1 MLTLLTKVY
10 SEDSLRYRINESIH
24 KGNYLFGKT
33 LKNKVQRLKDEA
45 FIEKENFII
54 YFQPFGNNNGPLFY
68 NNKFPEVRTATH
80 EDEANGYAVKGSEC
94 FDAEYQPSGE
104 AKNVMRAWPI
114 KDKSRYIVYMSV
126 DKYDVYYYVYIG
138 SAGGWFDVSEY
149 YDKVGLKGGGVWVD
163 NLPKNIKKIRPY
175 KFWKSVLNVQQ
186 KVTRFFYRCLH
197 TIDSCYLCIRFPFLY
212 PRNRFTD
219 RHYNNWKLSNYE
231 KKLYSEAVFSPYIK
245 YPKDET
251 TIPVF
256 DISKNNFPIVQR
268 RDFKP
273 EYNMRLEAPYDKEC
287 YITDEKGNE
296 IILFSPKSKNEG
308 KLVRFVYAH
317 DEELGDIYREATYSP
332 KLGWVFFDEYREA
345 PDYQP
350 LEFEHDDYV
359 SKHMSF
365 LISPEKYWKRNFI
378 AWFHKNILGAIFFIP
393 TTSEIDAMETGWFR
407 AFGMD
412 FLKELKAQLKK
423 EGRLYKYRI
432 AQIKEKW
439 GRFTWY
445 DAASSDE
452 VFNLIEKYSE
462 MSSKICIDCGRPA
475 DYITTGYILP
485 LCEKHISEEGKL
497 SAHDLRKPESE
508 EESEENKEAESN

>member
-10 SEDSLRYRINESIH
+10 PENSLRYRINESIH

-54 YFQPFGNNNGPLFY
+54 YFKPFRNNNGPVFY
-68 NNKFPEVRTATH
+68 IDKLPKIREATH
-80 EDEANGYAVKGSEC
+80 EDEANGYAIKGSEC
-94 FDAEYQPSGE
+94 FDAEYQPDGATE
-104 AKNVMRAWPI
+104 NIMRAWPI
-114 KDKSRYIVYMSV
+114 KDNSRYIVYMGI
-126 DKYDVYYYVYIG
+126 DNYDVYYYVYIG

-149 YDKVGLKGGGVWVD
+149 YDKVGLNGGSVWVD

-175 KFWKSVLNVQQ
+175 KFWKSILNVQQ

-245 YPKDET
+245 FPKDET
-251 TIPVF
+251 TIPKF
-256 DISKNNFPIVQR
+256 DLVKGDFPYVQK
-268 RDFKP
+268 RDFTKYKIYLK
-273 EYNMRLEAPYDKEC
+273 EPYDKEV
-287 YITDEKGNE
+287 YTTDSAGNE
-296 IILFSPKSKNEG
+296 IILFSPQSKNEG
-308 KLVRFVYAH
+308 TLVRFIY
-317 DEELGDIYREATYSP
+317 DYDDELGEIYREATYSP

-350 LEFEHDDYV
+350 LEFDHEDYV
-359 SKHMSF
+359 SRHMSF

-439 GRFTWY
+439 GRFVWY

-508 EESEENKEAESN
+508 EESEEYKKAESN